1 MAELGTVRIGISGWR
16 YPPWRGVFYPPKLPQ
31 KRDLAYAANIF
42 RSIEINGT
50 FYSLQRPEYFEAWA
64 AETPDDFV
72 FSVKGPRF
80 ITHIKRLKDVK
91 APLANFL
98 ASGILRLGPKLGPV
112 LWQFPPNF
120 HFNPQKLESFL
131 KMLPHDTEAAAALAR
146 RHDKS
151 LSGRSALKTDAK
163 RPLRHA
169 MEIRHNSFVTP
180 AFIELLRA
188 YDVAL
193 VCADTVEWPRLM
205 DVTSDFIYCRLHGSE
220 QLYASGYDNES
231 LDQWAARVASWAR
244 GEQPA
249 DAEQIIKPRES
260 QMQPRDVFIYFDND
274 AKVRAPFDAQGLMTR
289 VNEILKLPP
298 TQPKADA
305 TIVGGHGSECD

>member
-1 MAELGTVRIGISGWR
+1 MAEPGTVRIGISGWR

-31 KRDLAYAANIF
+31 KRELAYAANIF

-98 ASGILRLGPKLGPV
+98 ASGVLRLGPKLGPV

-120 HFNPQKLESFL
+120 RFDPQKLESFL
-131 KMLPHDTEAAAALAR
+131 KMLPHDTESASALAR
-146 RHDKS
+146 RHDKR

-180 AFIELLRA
+180 AFIELLRT

-231 LDQWAARVASWAR
+231 LDQWAARAASWAR
-244 GEQPA
+244 GEQPP
-249 DAEQIIKPRES
+249 DAEQVIKPGKS

-274 AKVRAPFDAQGLMTR
+274 AKVRAPFDAQGLMAR
-289 VNEILKLPP
+289 VSKILKP
-298 TQPKADA
+298 QPSRLKQNA
-305 TIVGGHGSECD
+305 